1 MINISRG
8 RNIAATA
15 LTLSGISHIAGL
27 WLRDISLPLLVSVLF
42 GAIYLF
48 IAIGLF
54 GQSRFALVT
63 AIIFPALGAGLALAN
78 FPIDSFSNLGL
89 LLLGVDVLVVTLCA
103 VVLFTVRKN
112 PSV

>member
-1 MINISRG
+1 MTISVLRY
-8 RNIAATA
+8 IAATG

-27 WLRDISLPLLVSVLF
+27 WLYEINLPLLVSVLF

-48 IAIGLF
+48 IGIGLF

-63 AIIFPALGAGLALAN
+63 AIAFPALGAGLALSTLPLN
-78 FPIDSFSNLGL
+78 SFSTLGFAQL
-89 LLLGVDVLVVTLCA
+89 EVDFI
-103 VVLFTVRKN
+103 VVLFSAIVLFRVRNN